1 MVVAVQMRWE
11 QVMLL
16 LRAKRADLTPPL
28 HKRSQKVAS
37 CAGVGN
43 ALLTLPVEKRSH
55 LTLSAQWSLEEPL
68 DGGLEAPSIA
78 SFRSCLHCRSD
89 EASAVI
95 K

>member
-1 MVVAVQMRWE
+1 
-11 QVMLL
+11 MLL

-37 CAGVGN
+37 CVGVGN
-43 ALLTLPVEKRSH
+43 AVLTPPVEKRDQ

-68 DGGLEAPSIA
+68 DGGLESPSIA
-78 SFRSCLHCRSD
+78 SFMSCLHCVSMSRW
-89 EASAVI
+89 